1 MSHYLPLSRVTR
13 LAGISRHALQEM
25 IRGGTLDT
33 FDGMVELEELLRAFP
48 EVKWEDD
55 AEYRR
60 VTEIKE
66 KAFGKRVFER
76 AMPDKE
82 VLSARL
88 IELGKE
94 FAATK
99 ALLLHYSQVLSWL
112 DEKID
117 QIEEEQG
124 AEGQGRET
132 RRALHRLRAFIARN
146 LAELPPGAVQAQAL
160 IARERILKIM
170 SAQVTIQPSGHE
182 FFVEGNDT
190 ILEAALRAGVS
201 LNYGCSNGN
210 CGECRARLVSGEISK
225 THAHDYVLSQAE
237 KDAGVFLMCS
247 CTAVNDVV
255 LEAEVAGVHDIREQR
270 LAARVKSVEQFNSGL
285 VALHLQAPR
294 SQRLR
299 FLAGQSVRLSAQG
312 VSGLYPVASCPC
324 EERHIE
330 IQVLRRPG
338 DAFAELLFGGLK
350 AHDGV
355 EVQGPYGEFVLEDA
369 STRPLIFVAFGIGF
383 APVKSLIQ
391 HAMSLDLAESIDLH
405 WLADE
410 AGHYQN
416 NLCRAWADALDN
428 FSYFPHV
435 HDTHA
440 RADDFAA
447 TLAGIVRD
455 YPDLH
460 RFDVYAA
467 GTAEQLAVARKLFLE
482 RGLPEQ
488 HWRAGVLL

>member
-13 LAGISRHALQEM
+13 LVGISRHALQEM
-25 IRGGTLDT
+25 IRGGALDT

-48 EVKWEDD
+48 EAKWEDD

-117 QIEEEQG
+117 EIEEDQS
-124 AEGQGRET
+124 AET
-132 RRALHRLRAFIARN
+132 RHALHRLRAFIAHN

-160 IARERILKIM
+160 IAQERILKIM

-182 FFVEGNDT
+182 FFVESNDT

-210 CGECRARLVSGEISK
+210 CGECRARLVSGEIRK

-255 LEAEVAGVHDIREQR
+255 VEADVAGVNDIREQR
-270 LAARVKSVEQFNSGL
+270 LAARVKSVEQFNPRL
-285 VALHLQAPR
+285 AALHLQAPR

-312 VSGLYPVASCPC
+312 QSGLYPIASCPC

-330 IQVLRRPG
+330 VQVLRRPG

-350 AHDGV
+350 AHDSV
-355 EVQGPYGEFVLEDA
+355 EVEGPYGGFVLEDT
-369 STRPLIFVAFGIGF
+369 STRPIIFIVFGIGF

-391 HAMSLDLAESIDLH
+391 HALSLDLAESIDLH

-410 AGHYQN
+410 SGHYQG

-428 FSYFPHV
+428 FSYVPHAHV
-435 HDTHA
+435 PDAPAEDIAT
-440 RADDFAA
+440 

-455 YPDLH
+455 YPDLQ

-467 GTAEQLAVARKLFLE
+467 GTAEQLAVARELFLE
-482 RGLPEQ
+482 HGLPGQ
-488 HWRAGVLL
+488 RWRAGGDTP